1 MKSWANG
8 FDKKKWIA
16 VASKHFDKTGERIT
30 PEQARK
36 TAEDKS

>member
-1 MKSWANG
+1 MKSWADG

-36 TAEDKS
+36 MAEDKS